1 MEFRHNISQRR
12 EFEIAESII
21 TPLQNIQ
28 LSESVQWS
36 YCYLPARYLGGDF
49 IDAIEGDTTLDL
61 LIGDVAGKGLGSAL
75 VSARMKVGFQVLSSS
90 NNTLAQN
97 ITHLNKLLCMGATT
111 GVFCTMFIA
120 RYYTQTNQLEF
131 VSGGHNKMLL
141 ICPEGEITWLS
152 AKGLPL
158 GIFDDIEYKCNRCL
172 VKENSL
178 LLLYTDG
185 CTEAQNTKF
194 ELYGEERLIKFIQNN
209 HSRDTKTI
217 KDGLVKELEDFS
229 IGEEQSDDI
238 TFLMIRL
245 K

>member
-1 MEFRHNISQRR
+1 
-12 EFEIAESII
+12 
-21 TPLQNIQ
+21 
-28 LSESVQWS
+28 
-36 YCYLPARYLGGDF
+36 
-49 IDAIEGDTTLDL
+49 
-61 LIGDVAGKGLGSAL
+61 
-75 VSARMKVGFQVLSSS
+75 MKVGFQVLSNSD
-90 NNTLAQN
+90 NTLVQN
-97 ITHLNKLLCMGATT
+97 ITQLNRLLCMGATT

-120 RYYTQTNQLEF
+120 RYYMQTNQLKF

-141 ICPEGEITWLS
+141 ICPEGEIKWLN

-158 GIFDDIEYKCNRCL
+158 GIFDDIEYKCNSCSI
-172 VKENSL
+172 KKNSL

-209 HSRDTKTI
+209 HARDVNAI
-217 KDGLVKELEDFS
+217 KDDLIKELEDFS
-229 IGEEQSDDI
+229 IGQEQSDDI